1 MLFSKKNNQTRL
13 VGRKH
18 LYEIYMKQVIIT
30 SAQIN
35 VCMKVGMIGKKP
47 ITIKLN
53 GLVRSDNFDTTDL
66 SQTTE
71 D

>member
-1 MLFSKKNNQTRL
+1 MVES
-13 VGRKH
+13 
-18 LYEIYMKQVIIT
+18 IYMKQVILT
-30 SAQIN
+30 PAQIN